1 MPEPIG
7 RGKRRY
13 MPGLDGLRAIAVVA
27 VILYHLN
34 LGSVSGGL
42 LGVAVF
48 FTLSGYLITDLL
60 LEKWSSRRLSLGEFW
75 LARARRLL
83 PALFVVLVVVVAWVT
98 IGDPAQLDRLR
109 GEALASAFFIS
120 NWWFIF
126 QEVSYFEQFGPPSP
140 LGHLWSL
147 GVEEQF
153 YIIWPALLL
162 LMVAL
167 LRPRDSRGVRG
178 SKRDS
183 RPRLQPRVAI
193 ATLVLAVIS
202 IGLMAALYAPGADS
216 TRAYIGTDT
225 RAFGLLFGAAL
236 AMVWPSQRFGAPIS
250 DQARRVLDIG
260 GIVSLIVITVL
271 ILTTDEYSPF
281 IYRGGLVI
289 LSLATVVLIAA
300 LVHPASRL
308 GPILGW
314 GPLKWIGVRSYGI
327 YLWQLPIIALTT
339 PALAGFNLG
348 RATLQ
353 VGATFVIAALSWKF
367 IEDPVRH
374 GVIGRWITRVREGTW
389 KPPRPADLSLPVK
402 AVGIAVG
409 LLLLITSLGLVGL
422 NFSNPVA
429 PIAVT
434 RSAPL
439 AGEMNGE
446 LTVSVDQSVEPV
458 TDPNRTACSAVAYI
472 GDSTS
477 LGLIDPIY
485 LPDPDLRLDA
495 RFSSVGVVV
504 QKFDIAGARSIIET
518 IPGVSN
524 GRDAAQAIR
533 DSGFTGCWV
542 IGLGTNESAN
552 IATGSTYPV
561 DERIQQMMEVIGDEP
576 VMWINTKTIV
586 ADGGPYDNAN
596 TPAWNDGLIAAC
608 PRYPNMRVYDWVDAV
623 RDNWYIDDGIHYTT
637 FGYAQRSRMISEAM
651 REAFPYQGV
660 TYGST
665 GRTGTT
671 GATGTTAE
679 TGATGVTGDPL
690 ATGESTDPATG
701 TTDPLATPASTETT
715 DPSEIVPPIGG
726 DGDSGATGSTGATG
740 ATGATGS
747 AGSADCLIT
756 TPEWTPKPPAPI
768 PAPTQQLPSG

>member
-1 MPEPIG
+1 
-7 RGKRRY
+7 
-13 MPGLDGLRAIAVVA
+13 MPGLDGLRAVAVIA

-34 LGSVSGGL
+34 VGWASGGL

-48 FTLSGYLITDLL
+48 FTLSGYLITDIL
-60 LEKWSSRRLSLGEFW
+60 LERWSSRRLSLGDFW

-83 PALFVVLVVVVAWVT
+83 PALLVLLVVVVAWVT
-98 IGDPAQLDRLR
+98 IGDPGQLDRLR
-109 GEALASAFFIS
+109 GEAVASAFFIS

-126 QEVSYFEQFGPPSP
+126 QDVSYFEQFGPPSP

-153 YIIWPALLL
+153 YIIWPGLLL
-162 LMVAL
+162 LMVAIF
-167 LRPRDSRGVRG
+167 RPRNSRGVRG
-178 SKRDS
+178 SKGRD
-183 RPRLQPRVAI
+183 RRRLQPRVAI
-193 ATLVLAVIS
+193 ATLVLAAIS

-216 TRAYIGTDT
+216 TRAYEGTDT
-225 RAFGLLFGAAL
+225 RAFGLMFGAAL
-236 AMVWPSQRFGAPIS
+236 AMVWPSQRLGATIS

-260 GIVSLIVITVL
+260 GIVSLGVIALLV
-271 ILTTDEYSPF
+271 LTTDEYSPF

-300 LVHPASRL
+300 LAHPASRL

-339 PALAGFNLG
+339 PALAGFDLA
-348 RATLQ
+348 RATVQ
-353 VGATFVIAALSWKF
+353 VAATFAIAALSWKYV
-367 IEDPVRH
+367 EDPVRH
-374 GVIGRWITRVREGTW
+374 GAIGRLIQRLRERNW
-389 KPPRPADLSLPVK
+389 KLDRPAGLSPPGK
-402 AVGIAVG
+402 AVGIAAG
-409 LLLLITSLGLVGL
+409 LVLLITSLGMVGL

-439 AGEMNGE
+439 AGEMNGA
-446 LTVSVDQSVEPV
+446 LTVSVDEAAAPV
-458 TDPNRTACSAVAYI
+458 TDPNRTACVAVAYI

-477 LGLIDPIY
+477 LGLIDPEY
-485 LPDPDLRLDA
+485 LPDPTLRLDA
-495 RFSSVGVVV
+495 RFSEEGVVT
-504 QKFDIAGARSIIET
+504 QKFDIAGARSIVET
-518 IPGVSN
+518 IPGVTN

-542 IGLGTNESAN
+542 LGLGTNESAN
-552 IATGSTYPV
+552 VALGSTYTI
-561 DERIQQMMEVIGDEP
+561 DYRIKQMMEVIGDEP

-586 ADGGPYDNAN
+586 ADGGPYDNKN

-637 FGYAQRSRMISEAM
+637 YGYAQRSRMIGEAL

-665 GRTGTT
+665 GRK
-671 GATGTTAE
+671 
-679 TGATGVTGDPL
+679 GATGVSGAL
-690 ATGESTDPATG
+690 GATGETGATG
-701 TTDPLATPASTETT
+701 TTDPLATSASTETT
-715 DPSEIVPPIGG
+715 EPSEIVPAIGAEADGG
-726 DGDSGATGSTGATG
+726 DSEGTTG

-747 AGSADCLIT
+747 TGSADCLIR
-756 TPEWTPKPPAPI
+756 TPEWTPKPPAPDPI
-768 PAPTQQLPSG
+768 PGPQASSG